1 MRSKIGWNLCLTV
14 VFAIG
19 GALRSGADTYD
30 YRVQYLESSGTQ
42 YIDTGIVPTQD
53 TTFIGTYEYV
63 AFGQNGKANYDM
75 IAGLQGGATAQ
86 RYYPVSLNGTLA
98 STKLSEERYVF
109 SSENPA
115 QSYGTVSR
123 HSIIFNDNAH
133 RVIVDGNQV
142 AAFTATLGTETKTC
156 FLFAASDKN
165 GAPAY
170 PSASRIY
177 ECSFV
182 TNDVL
187 ARKFIPVIDE
197 SGVACMFD
205 EVEEKL
211 YYNLGTGTFTPGPVW
226 TPEDETKVETPWYL
240 VEYLESTGTQWINTG
255 IPATSNT
262 QTRLGYQFSTE
273 TQPSLAIIGG
283 VAGSSNAYRY
293 YPVSVDGT
301 SALKERYVYSSEQ
314 FVATYPTLQQHDVI
328 FNDAKKKVYV
338 DANYMGTLSKSLSQ
352 NTTPMH
358 VFARAYNGNAEYKPK
373 VRIWYYD
380 IDENDIPVRAFIP
393 AVDTNGVPCFH
404 DRVSGTNFYNKGTG
418 TFKVGRIISPEVP
431 LDLSDRTDLTSGLK
445 VLPFEIRPSY
455 GTVFTLDSATAANY
469 DVEVRADG
477 AYLVAKG
484 TGGDAA
490 RVIEVTGDTAIQLT
504 TNAMPTC
511 ASIVFSGTVRL
522 TADCDWT
529 GLGTIILPDGV
540 IINLNG
546 HNLTVKGFAA
556 LPSTGAIITDTAS
569 SGGELRLRVATN
581 EVCSIHDGVSLIGK
595 LKLVKEGAGTLAFM
609 SSGHSYSGGTEIR
622 GGIMRLAC
630 YSPSYYPNILGAD
643 TSTVRIGQNCTL
655 DINGNIGQKFNYVLE
670 GGTLASS
677 QAAGDGGNR
686 QVGTDFTLTSDSVV
700 SNKSFGLIGPNW
712 EPVRVHLNGH
722 TLHSVLDSGNKFFI
736 CNTTFK
742 DEGTV
747 RVDHG
752 WFRTISNKSTI
763 NVGSN
768 LTVEIPYT
776 FTGGLQLDAPFVVSN
791 FIAHSSFTS
800 GKATLTVLDT
810 YTPAEDGT
818 NSFPNILLADG
829 ATLDLSQLDGGPFGI
844 ASTDSGHHTLSF
856 ATNATIHVALGD
868 RCAPAGG
875 RIVAWTPEQCPDNL
889 DTLTFRIADENSRY
903 SILKREDGL
912 YLMSGFLFFI
922 L

>member
-1 MRSKIGWNLCLTV
+1 MRNKIGWNLCLTV

-19 GALRSGADTYD
+19 GVLRSLADTYD
-30 YRVQYLESSGTQ
+30 YRVQYLESDGKS
-42 YIDTGIVPTQD
+42 YIDSDVIPQGN
-53 TTFIGTYEYV
+53 TTFTATYEYL
-63 AFGQNGKANYDM
+63 AFAGTQANYDM
-75 IAGLQGGATAQ
+75 IAGLAGGSGK
-86 RYYPVSLNGTLA
+86 RYYPVSLNGNSS
-98 STKLSEERYVF
+98 STQLYHERYVF
-109 SSENPA
+109 STENP
-115 QSYGTVSR
+115 SKNYGTVSR
-123 HSIIFNDNAH
+123 HTIIFNDTAH
-133 RVIVDGNQV
+133 RVIVDGNHV
-142 AAFTATLGTETKTC
+142 SAFTSTLGTETKTC
-156 FLFAASDKN
+156 YLFAGNNGNDK
-165 GAPAY
+165 AAY
-170 PSASRIY
+170 YSVSRIY
-177 ECSFV
+177 ECAFL
-182 TNDVL
+182 TNDVPI
-187 ARKFIPVIDE
+187 REFIAVVDTN
-197 SGVACMFD
+197 GVACLFD
-205 EVEEKL
+205 KVEEKL
-211 YYNLGTGTFTPGPVW
+211 YYNLGTGTFTAGPVW
-226 TPEDETKVETPWYL
+226 TPEETTQTETPWYL
-240 VEYLESTGTQWINTG
+240 VEYLESTGAQWINTG
-255 IPATSNT
+255 VLATSNT

-273 TQPSLAIIGG
+273 AQPSLAIVSG
-283 VAGSSNAYRY
+283 VAGSSTAYRY

-301 SALKERYVYSSEQ
+301 SALKERYVYSTEM
-314 FVATYPTLQQHDVI
+314 FNATYPTLQRHEVI

-338 DANYMGTLSKSLSQ
+338 DANYMGTLSKTLSQ
-352 NTTPMH
+352 TSMPMH
-358 VFARAYNGNAEYKPK
+358 VFARAYNGNADYKPK

-380 IDENDIPVRAFIP
+380 IDEKDIPVRAFIP
-393 AVDTNGVPCFH
+393 AVNTNGVPCFH

-431 LDLSDRTDLTSGLK
+431 LDLSGRTDLTSGLK

-455 GTVFTLDSATAANY
+455 GTVFTLDAATAANY

-484 TGGDAA
+484 TGGDEA
-490 RVIEVTGDTAIQLT
+490 RVIEVTGDTAIQLA

-546 HNLTVKGFAA
+546 HNLTVKGFAT
-556 LPSTGAIITDTAS
+556 LPGTGAIITDTAS
-569 SGGELRLRVATN
+569 SGGELHLYVATN

-609 SSGHSYSGGTEIR
+609 SSGHSYSGGTEVR

-630 YSPSYYPNILGAD
+630 YSPNYYPNILGAD
-643 TSTVRIGQNCTL
+643 TSTITIGQNCTL

-670 GGTLASS
+670 GGTLTSG

-686 QVGTDFTLTSDSVV
+686 QVGTEFTLTSDSVV

-712 EPVRVHLNGH
+712 DPVRVHLNGH
-722 TLHSVLDSGNKFFI
+722 TLHSVLDSGNKFFV
-736 CNTTFK
+736 CNTTFT
-742 DEGTV
+742 DEGTL

-752 WFRTISNKSTI
+752 WFRTVSHDQTI

-829 ATLDLSQLDGGPFGI
+829 ATLDLSQLDGGSFGI
-844 ASTDSGHHTLSF
+844 ASTDSGKHTLSF

-875 RIVAWTPEQCPDNL
+875 RIVSWTPEQCPDNL
-889 DTLTFRIADENSRY
+889 DTLTFRMADENSRF

-922 L
+922 R